1 MPNRKD
7 IKKILVLGS
16 GPIVI
21 GSAAEFDYSG
31 TQACL
36 TLKELGYEVILVNPN
51 PATIMTDEQ
60 IADKVYMEPLTV
72 DFVKWIASIEKPDAI
87 IPNLGGQ
94 VALNLCVELHE
105 KGILDRYNIEILSP
119 PIESIIG
126 AEDRDTFKKVM
137 KELGAPMAP
146 SIITNNIEDGIEF
159 AKVIQFPVIIRP
171 SYTMGGSGGGI
182 AKNELELRN
191 ILSRGLRLSPIGECM
206 VEKSIAGFKEVEYEV
221 MRDSNDTAIVVCNME
236 NIDPVGIHT
245 GDSMVVAPSLTLTN
259 KQYQMLRDVSLEI
272 IRRFKIEGGCNVQI
286 ALDEHSDQ
294 FYIIEINPRVSRSS
308 ALASK
313 ATGYPIARISAM
325 IAVGMTLDEII
336 NPITKNTFASFEPS
350 IDYVVTKLARFP
362 FDKFR
367 SNKADISTYMQATGE
382 TMAIGQS
389 FEESF
394 LKSLR
399 SLDAEF
405 KFTWDDKTNYKKE
418 ELLEEMNNPTAYRI
432 WQIFNAFRVGAT
444 IEEIYQST
452 KINKFFLN
460 KFENIIKLEKELSE
474 NKGSKKAILKAKK
487 YGYSDFAI
495 GKLWGMHEMEI
506 YKFREE
512 AKVKPVFKMIDTC
525 GGEFEAK
532 TNYLYSTYNGFDN
545 ESKVSNKKKVIIIGS
560 GPIRIGQGVEFDY
573 STVHSI
579 WSFKK
584 LGYETIVINN
594 NPETVSTDFSIADKL
609 YFEPINFEEVKEI
622 IDFEKPDGVVL
633 QFGGQTAINVA
644 EYLEKAGVKILG
656 TPVKSMDI
664 SEDRKKFEAL
674 LSKEKIR
681 QPNSKATMK
690 LEDLPKLA
698 LEVGYPVLIRPSY
711 VIGGKGMQVVYNEKE
726 LKQYLKL
733 NALDYKDNMIL
744 IDKYLAGKEIE
755 VDCVSDGEEI
765 LIPGIMEHIEKSGIH
780 SGDSTTV
787 YPTISLKEELKV
799 EIVETTRKLARALKV
814 KGLMNIQYIVYE
826 DKLYVLEVNLRSSR
840 TIPFISKSTK
850 QNVVDMA
857 VQILDG
863 KKIKEI
869 SKQVGEY
876 KSNNEKYY
884 VKSPV
889 FSFHKLYKVT
899 DIVLG
904 PEMKS
909 TGESIGIDY
918 NLDKAL
924 YKSLLGANFDP
935 LKHSKVILSVS
946 DEEKSQ
952 ALKIAK
958 NLRRVKIKIYATP
971 GTHKFLKENGIECH
985 VVEKLDGENNII
997 ELIKRE
1003 QISYI
1008 VNIPTSGNASINDAR
1023 SIRTIALKAGV
1034 PVITS
1039 MRLGRAIARMT
1050 EFMRFLVNEAY

>member
-1 MPNRKD
+1 MPARKD
-7 IKKILVLGS
+7 IKRILVLGS

-36 TLKELGYEVILVNPN
+36 ALKELGYEVILVNPN
-51 PATIMTDEQ
+51 PATIMTDKE

-94 VALNLCVELHE
+94 TALNLCVELHE
-105 KGILDRYNIEILSP
+105 AGILDRYNIEILGP

-126 AEDRDTFKKVM
+126 AEDRNTFKEVM
-137 KELGAPMAP
+137 EEMDIPMAP
-146 SIITNNIEDGIEF
+146 SIITNNLEEGLEF
-159 AKVIQFPVIIRP
+159 AEKIGYPVIIRP

-182 AKNELELRN
+182 ATNIEELKT
-191 ILSRGLRLSPIGECM
+191 ILSRGIRLSPINECM

-221 MRDSNDTAIVVCNME
+221 MRDANDTAIVVCNME

-259 KQYQMLRDVSLEI
+259 KQYQMLRDVSLRI
-272 IRRFKIEGGCNVQI
+272 IKRFKIQGGCNVQI

-325 IAVGMTLDEII
+325 IAVGMRLDEIL
-336 NPITKNTFASFEPS
+336 NPITKTTYASFEPS

-367 SNKADISTYMQATGE
+367 SNKSDISTYMQATGE

-394 LKSLR
+394 LKSIR

-405 KFTWDDKTNYKKE
+405 QFTWDDKEDFTKE
-418 ELLEEMNNPTAYRI
+418 SLIEEMKNPTAYRI

-444 IEEIYQST
+444 VEEIYEAT
-452 KINKFFLN
+452 KINKFFLR
-460 KFENIIKLEKELSE
+460 KFEHIIKIEFELKE
-474 NKGSKKAILKAKK
+474 NKGDIKTLEYSKKFGFSD
-487 YGYSDFAI
+487 YGVA
-495 GKLWGMHEMEI
+495 KLWDKSELEV
-506 YKFREE
+506 YKLREQE
-512 AKVKPVFKMIDTC
+512 NIKPVYKMIDTC
-525 GGEFEAK
+525 GGEFESK

-545 ESKVSNKKKVIIIGS
+545 ESRITKKKKVIIIGS

-622 IDFEKPDGVVL
+622 IDMEKPDGVVL

-644 EYLEKAGVKILG
+644 EKLREAGVEILG
-656 TPVKSMDI
+656 TQIESMDI

-674 LSKEKIR
+674 LKKEGIT
-681 QPNSKATMK
+681 QPNSKATK
-690 LEDLPKLA
+690 VLEDLPKLA
-698 LEVGYPVLIRPSY
+698 LEIGYPVLIRPSY

-726 LKQYLKL
+726 LKDYLKL
-733 NALDYKDNMIL
+733 NALDYVDNMVL

-765 LIPGIMEHIEKSGIH
+765 FIPGIMEHIEKSGIH

-787 YPTISLKEELKV
+787 YPTVSLKDELKA
-799 EIVETTRKLARALKV
+799 EIVETTRKLAKALKV

-826 DKLYVLEVNLRSSR
+826 DTLYVLEVNLRSSR
-840 TIPFISKSTK
+840 TIPFISKSTRK
-850 QNVVDMA
+850 NVVEMA
-857 VQILDG
+857 VQVLDG
-863 KKIKEI
+863 KKITEI
-869 SKQVGEY
+869 TDQVGEY
-876 KSNNEKYY
+876 KMDNEKYY

-899 DIVLG
+899 DTILG

-935 LKHSKVILSVS
+935 LKHSKVILSVA
-946 DEEKSQ
+946 DDAKEQ

-971 GTHKFLKENGIECH
+971 GTAKYLRENGIE
-985 VVEKLDGENNII
+985 VNEVKKLDGSNNII
-997 ELIKRE
+997 DLIKNE
-1003 QISYI
+1003 KISYI
-1008 VNIPTSGNASINDAR
+1008 VNIPTSGNKSINDAR
-1023 SIRTIALKAGV
+1023 NIRMVALKSGV

-1039 MRLGRAIARMT
+1039 IRLGRAIARMT